1 MGERPLCIV
10 AVLFLVVQVLL
21 VGGAG
26 VCEDLAPSATEQNV
40 CEGEDVRV
48 CGQVY
53 QREEKSG
60 YDVYCVRNSQ
70 IRKCVEP
77 SGDDVGNS
85 QIQDFVET
93 SGILVYVRR
102 NNPEEGRNIQDQS
115 IEIGN
120 VIEVAGTVSFFQE
133 PTNPGCFDQK
143 FYYQKQGI
151 HAMVWADGVETKEA
165 GGNFV
170 FVLREKLARF
180 REAWKNLLTK
190 YMGEYYGNSMGAILL
205 GDKSGLDAEVRELYQ
220 KSGIGHVLAISGLH
234 MTFIGMGLYKVL
246 RKLGFSFPLA
256 GTIGVV
262 FLLCYTLMVGCGV
275 SSLRAL
281 LMFAVCAGADVAG
294 RDYDICTAT
303 ALAAVLIVAWRP
315 LYVLDAGFLLSFGA
329 ILAIALVMPVLKEQT
344 MLPGAVCASVA
355 VQAVLLPVQL
365 YFYFEV
371 PSWCVF
377 LNLLVIPL
385 MSVVLGAGLLGSFL
399 CLFWTGA
406 GQAVFVCCKGVLW
419 LYERLCAFTME
430 LPLGRLVLG
439 RPSAWMTAAY
449 YVILFAGVFAL
460 SLRYKKRPVDVTG
473 DSGGTQPEMTSGGG
487 RGIGR
492 LAKTLGERRPVD
504 ASKWAFTASVPML
517 AALFCLACWSGHQ
530 NAREIQVTMLDVGQG
545 DCFYVQTPCGE
556 HYLIDGGS
564 TSESDIG
571 KYQLEPFLKSR
582 AVASLDYVFV
592 THGDEDHISGIEELL
607 ANQKLGIGIRTLVLP
622 PRHVMDDALD
632 ELARLAEEHGT
643 RVVTMQE
650 GEQIVRGNGAA
661 PEEGGTSN
669 PAAPPTDEGAAGKD
683 ADDVSENSVI
693 LACLAPGVDYDGE
706 TGNEASLVLALRYGE
721 FDMLFTGDI
730 GKESEERLLEEGT
743 LGEYEVLKAA
753 HHGSKNSSCE
763 EFLEAVSPRV
773 VLISAGEDNSYGHPH
788 PKAVERMKEAGGMI
802 YCTIQNGAVTVC
814 SDGKTFTCRKAR

>member
-1 MGERPLCIV
+1 
-10 AVLFLVVQVLL
+10 
-21 VGGAG
+21 
-26 VCEDLAPSATEQNV
+26 
-40 CEGEDVRV
+40 
-48 CGQVY
+48 
-53 QREEKSG
+53 
-60 YDVYCVRNSQ
+60 
-70 IRKCVEP
+70 
-77 SGDDVGNS
+77 
-85 QIQDFVET
+85 
-93 SGILVYVRR
+93 
-102 NNPEEGRNIQDQS
+102 
-115 IEIGN
+115 
-120 VIEVAGTVSFFQE
+120 
-133 PTNPGCFDQK
+133 
-143 FYYQKQGI
+143 
-151 HAMVWADGVETKEA
+151 
-165 GGNFV
+165 
-170 FVLREKLARF
+170 
-180 REAWKNLLTK
+180 
-190 YMGEYYGNSMGAILL
+190 MGEYYGNSMSAILL

-281 LMFAVCAGADVAG
+281 IMFAVCAGADVAG

-344 MLPGAVCASVA
+344 VLPGAVCASVA

-377 LNLLVIPL
+377 LNLLVVPL

-419 LYERLCAFTME
+419 LYERLCEFTME
-430 LPLGRLVLG
+430 LPFGRLVLG
-439 RPSAWMTAAY
+439 RPSIWMMAAY
-449 YVILFAGVFAL
+449 YVILFAGVFVSIL
-460 SLRYKKRPVDVTG
+460 WRKRKCQVKKDGVMDI
-473 DSGGTQPEMTSGGG
+473 GGAKPAMTSGG
-487 RGIGR
+487 RRDVGR
-492 LAKTLGERRPVD
+492 LAKTPSERRDVGQLAKTPGERRDVGRLVKTPGESRPMSV
-504 ASKWAFTASVPML
+504 SKWAFTASVPML

-545 DCFYVQTPCGE
+545 DCLYVQTPGGE

-571 KYQLEPFLKSR
+571 KYRLEPFLKSR

-622 PRHVMDDALD
+622 PRYVMDDALAG
-632 ELARLAEEHGT
+632 LARLAEEHGT
-643 RVVTMQE
+643 RVVTMQA

-661 PEEGGTSN
+661 PKSSSVSNLVAAPKNKGTSGEEEGGAFY
-669 PAAPPTDEGAAGKD
+669 PAAVPKDEGAVGKD
-683 ADDVSENSVI
+683 VGDVSENSVI
-693 LACLAPGVDYDGE
+693 LACLAPGADYDGE

-730 GKESEERLLEEGT
+730 GKESEERLFEEGT
-743 LGEYEVLKAA
+743 LGEYEILKAA

-763 EFLEAVSPRV
+763 EFLEAVSPQV

-788 PKAVERMKEAGGMI
+788 PEAVERMKEVGGMI

-814 SDGKTFTCRKAR
+814 SDGETFTCGKAK